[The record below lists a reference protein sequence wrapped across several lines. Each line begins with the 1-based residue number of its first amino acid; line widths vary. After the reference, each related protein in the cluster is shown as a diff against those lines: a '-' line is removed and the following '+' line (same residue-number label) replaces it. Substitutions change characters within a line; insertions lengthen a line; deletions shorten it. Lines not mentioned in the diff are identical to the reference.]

1 MKYLRVAAV
10 AKEDPELLKERKN
23 VPGLGQEIEIE
34 DALEVEIVDEDVPD
48 PGQET
53 DVGIG
58 VGLDHVIENT
68 EAVAVIENLKSNV
81 TMIKKR
87 KALRTRKD
95 LHLLLSK
102 KRIQRLRIWIFQ
114 ILRNFLYRYVHV
126 INFLHG
132 YC

>member
-34 DALEVEIVDEDVPD
+34 DALEVEIVDEDAPD
-48 PGQET
+48 PDQKT
-53 DVGIG
+53 DVGTG
-58 VGLDHVIENT
+58 VGLDHVIGNT
-68 EAVAVIENLKSNV
+68 EAEAVIENLKSNV
-81 TMIKKR
+81 TTIKKR
-87 KALRTRKD
+87 KALRTRRD

-114 ILRNFLYRYVHV
+114 ILRNFLYMYM
-126 INFLHG
+126 
-132 YC
+132 

>member
-1 MKYLRVAAV
+1 MKYLQVAA
-10 AKEDPELLKERKN
+10 APKEDPELLKGRRN
-23 VPGLGQEIEIE
+23 VLGLDQEIEIE

-87 KALRTRKD
+87 RALRTQRD
-95 LHLLLSK
+95 HHLLLSK

-114 ILRNFLYRYVHV
+114 ILRNFLYMYM
-126 INFLHG
+126 
-132 YC
+132 

>member
-58 VGLDHVIENT
+58 VGLDHVIENI

-81 TMIKKR
+81 TTIKKR

-114 ILRNFLYRYVHV
+114 IHRNFLYMY
-126 INFLHG
+126 L
-132 YC
+132 

>member
-23 VPGLGQEIEIE
+23 VPGLGQEIEIG
-34 DALEVEIVDEDVPD
+34 DALEVEIVDEDAPD

-81 TMIKKR
+81 TTIKKR

-114 ILRNFLYRYVHV
+114 ILRNFLYMY
-126 INFLHG
+126 L
-132 YC
+132 

>member
-81 TMIKKR
+81 TTIKKR

-114 ILRNFLYRYVHV
+114 ILRNFLYMYM
-126 INFLHG
+126 
-132 YC
+132 

>member
-1 MKYLRVAAV
+1 MKCLRVAAV
-10 AKEDPELLKERKN
+10 PKEDPELLKGRKN

-34 DALEVEIVDEDVPD
+34 DALEVEIVDEDAPD
-48 PGQET
+48 PDQET

-58 VGLDHVIENT
+58 LGLDHVIENI

-81 TMIKKR
+81 TTIKKR

-114 ILRNFLYRYVHV
+114 ILRNFLYMY
-126 INFLHG
+126 L
-132 YC
+132 

>member
-1 MKYLRVAAV
+1 MKCLRVAAV
-10 AKEDPELLKERKN
+10 TKDDPELLKERKN
-23 VPGLGQEIEIE
+23 VPDLDQEIEIE
-34 DALEVEIVDEDVPD
+34 DALEVEIVDEDAPD

-58 VGLDHVIENT
+58 VGLDHVIGNT

-81 TMIKKR
+81 TTIKKR

-114 ILRNFLYRYVHV
+114 ILRNFLHMYM
-126 INFLHG
+126 
-132 YC
+132 

>member
-34 DALEVEIVDEDVPD
+34 DALEVEIVDEDAPD

-81 TMIKKR
+81 TTIKKR

-114 ILRNFLYRYVHV
+114 ILRNFLYMY
-126 INFLHG
+126 L
-132 YC
+132 